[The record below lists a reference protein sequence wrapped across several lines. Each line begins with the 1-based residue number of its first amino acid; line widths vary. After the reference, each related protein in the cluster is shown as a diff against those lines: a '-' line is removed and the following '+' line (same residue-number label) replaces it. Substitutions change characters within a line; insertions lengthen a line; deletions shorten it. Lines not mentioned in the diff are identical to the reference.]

1 MGLEAS
7 LPKRNKRS
15 GGRKGRNEEGR
26 ERRDAV
32 WFYGGKFEDY
42 GRDALRLALLV
53 CFCLLLFEN
62 LDLLK
67 RYVGGLVVSMNNR
80 RISAL

>member
-1 MGLEAS
+1 MTLEVPS
-7 LPKRNKRS
+7 PKRNKRS
-15 GGRKGRNEEGR
+15 GGREGR
-26 ERRDAV
+26 IGSARD
-32 WFYGGKFEDY
+32 GRDGSDGPGRHSEET

-53 CFCLLLFEN
+53 CFCLSLFEN